1 VNKWNE
7 VTLGTLAPDSGAF
20 VDGPFGSCLKASEY
34 LNSGVPVIRLQNIKP
49 NNFNAENLRFI
60 SNLKAKELQRHNFKV
75 DDVIITKLGEPC
87 GIACQVPNNQESGI
101 IVADVVRFRG
111 DLNRINHRYL
121 IYFLNSPYGQR
132 QVSRLA
138 KGTTRQRINLSDIKK
153 IRIPLPPLEEQKRIA
168 AILDKADAI
177 RRKRIEA
184 IALTEELLRST
195 FLEMFGDPVTNPKG
209 WKTDLFGNVGVL
221 NRGKSKHR
229 PRNDPSLLN
238 GKYPL
243 IQTGDVANCKGV
255 IETYTQTYSEK
266 GLAQSKMWDAGT
278 LCITIA
284 ANIAETGILGFD
296 ACFPD
301 SVVGFQPNEKTTN
314 EYVQGWLQFLQP
326 VLEDR
331 APQSA
336 QKNINL
342 EILRKLDLPV
352 PPIELQRKFSALTQK
367 IRDSAGKNESN
378 EVLLDNL
385 FNSLLQKAFR
395 GEL

>member
-1 VNKWNE
+1 MNTFVSIGSVVSVNPPIPQTLKNE
-7 VTLGTLAPDSGAF
+7 PNILVSFLSMSAISETGKILAPEEYQIDAVIKGYRYFERGDVLLAKITPCMENGKAVF
-20 VDGPFGSCLKASEY
+20 VDLIPHKIGFGSTEFHVLRPSSEID
-34 LNSGVPVIRLQNIKP
+34 G
-49 NNFNAENLRFI
+49 
-60 SNLKAKELQRHNFKV
+60 
-75 DDVIITKLGEPC
+75 
-87 GIACQVPNNQESGI
+87 
-101 IVADVVRFRG
+101 
-111 DLNRINHRYL
+111 RYL
-121 IYFLNSPYGQR
+121 FYMIWNPMFRYIAKRNMTGTAGQR
-132 QVSRLA
+132 RVPA
-138 KGTTRQRINLSDIKK
+138 DFIK
-153 IRIPLPPLEEQKRIA
+153 RFQIPFPPLEEQKRIA

-177 RRKRIEA
+177 RRSRKKA

-195 FLEMFGDPVTNPKG
+195 FLNMFGDPVTNPKG
-209 WKTDLFGNVGVL
+209 WETDLLGNAGFL

-243 IQTGDVANCKGV
+243 IQTGDIANCKGI
-255 IETYTQTYSEK
+255 IETYVQTYSEK
-266 GLAQSKMWDAGT
+266 GLAQSKMWDTGT

-284 ANIAETGILGFD
+284 ANIAKTGILGFD

-314 EYVQGWLQFLQP
+314 EYIQGWLQFLQP
-326 VLEDR
+326 ILEDR

-352 PPIELQRKFSALTQK
+352 PPIELQQQFSAFTQMARAFTKK
-367 IRDSAGKNESN
+367 IEANEGFLN
-378 EVLLDNL
+378 NL